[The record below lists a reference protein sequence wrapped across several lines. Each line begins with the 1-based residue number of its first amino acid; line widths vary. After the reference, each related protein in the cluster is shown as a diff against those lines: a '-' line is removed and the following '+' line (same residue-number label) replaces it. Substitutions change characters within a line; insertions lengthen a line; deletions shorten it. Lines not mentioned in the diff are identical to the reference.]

1 MSDYEMKISFKA
13 QLKLVRRLLPSLY
26 PLPLSLTLSPIYCSY
41 LYLIKATIKQWIN

>member
-26 PLPLSLTLSPIYCSY
+26 PLPLAYSFSHLLFVFVFDKS
-41 LYLIKATIKQWIN
+41 NN

>member
-26 PLPLSLTLSPIYCSY
+26 PLPPLSHSTIYCSY